1 MPPVRSVLRRHPF
14 LRAWVIGGAGL
25 AVGTALGLLVLTVAG
40 PRAGLEATL
49 LDGLGQD
56 ARPVFVGD
64 DPTLDPEAVASANG
78 VASDRPFAVE
88 WRGDLVVKVSGV
100 HHLRA
105 RADDGIAIWV
115 DDAVVIDRLENRG
128 ELQQSAPL
136 RLDAGLHSIR
146 IRYAQIGGD
155 AVLRLW
161 CSTPLW
167 REEFGS
173 LRTRVVPHGT
183 TFTRVVL
190 ADRLRLV
197 LVAGWSVWILIG
209 VLLGSATMLAS
220 AGGIERITGAL
231 GWSEIVPLALI
242 ALPLLAANLSLGTAP
257 WRGWVADEVIP
268 SQVLD
273 AWEQRFAGGWFDMYP
288 PLPFYL
294 FMVLNAPSV
303 SLMGT
308 GSVEFDAALQTL
320 VHLMSRG
327 SSLGFAWLTLL
338 AVSMLADRTV
348 GGRARVLAPYVVL
361 GVPLFAF
368 YSKTYNPESAYT
380 FWMIAGAVALVR
392 AVQTGSI
399 AAHAW
404 LGGFAAAS
412 VATKD
417 QAYGF
422 WIGPALVLSWAAWRR
437 AEGSVLPRLGAI
449 VLDRGLWAGLSA
461 TMLTYSIVSGA
472 WWNLNGLRTHFAL
485 IAGRGSTPFRMFS
498 ATPSGLEHLAAM
510 SVSLF
515 CQIVGPVAVV
525 LTIIGL
531 AVLAATGAA
540 RRLWIVLSIPAGYW
554 LAFIG
559 VVGYVYDRYLIVM
572 VVTLALV
579 AGAGWAWLI
588 ERIPQGQAFVIAK
601 AALLL
606 VVLAPTAALNT
617 KLADDS
623 RRHAERWMSE
633 TLTRDPVVLGTGS
646 PMYLPNLYPFLH
658 QTEPRSTTENLLSW
672 NADVIVVY
680 EDWFERRSQPPL
692 ERVQQALQAAGYQE
706 RFTNRR
712 ETPRP
717 WAAFLWSGL
726 NIDPGLSNLSK
737 IDPPLEIWVRER
749 HTDGSGEN

>member
-1 MPPVRSVLRRHPF
+1 M
-14 LRAWVIGGAGL
+14 
-25 AVGTALGLLVLTVAG
+25 
-40 PRAGLEATL
+40 
-49 LDGLGQD
+49 
-56 ARPVFVGD
+56 
-64 DPTLDPEAVASANG
+64 
-78 VASDRPFAVE
+78 
-88 WRGDLVVKVSGV
+88 
-100 HHLRA
+100 
-105 RADDGIAIWV
+105 
-115 DDAVVIDRLENRG
+115 
-128 ELQQSAPL
+128 
-136 RLDAGLHSIR
+136 
-146 IRYAQIGGD
+146 
-155 AVLRLW
+155 LRLW

-167 REEFGS
+167 REESGP

-183 TFTRVVL
+183 TFRRIVL
-190 ADRLRLV
+190 TDRLRLA
-197 LVAGWSVWILIG
+197 LVTAWSVWILLG
-209 VLLGSATMLAS
+209 VLLGSAAMLAS

-257 WRGWVADEVIP
+257 WRGWVPDEVVP

-273 AWEQRFAGGWFDMYP
+273 AWEQRFAGGWSDMYP

-303 SLMGT
+303 LLMGS
-308 GSVEFDAALQTL
+308 GAVEFDSALQTL

-392 AVQTGSI
+392 AAQTGSI

-422 WIGPALVLSWAAWRR
+422 WIGPALVLLWSAWRR
-437 AEGSVLPRLGAI
+437 AQGNPLARLGATA
-449 VLDRGLWAGLSA
+449 LDRGLWAGLSA
-461 TMLTYSIVSGA
+461 TILTYSLVSGA

-498 ATPSGLEHLAAM
+498 ATPTGLEQLAAM
-510 SVSLF
+510 TVALF
-515 CQIVGPVAVV
+515 CQIVGPVVVV
-525 LTIIGL
+525 LMIIGL
-531 AVLAATGAA
+531 AKLAATGAV
-540 RRLWIVLSIPAGYW
+540 RCFWIVLSIPVGYW

-559 VVGYVYDRYLIVM
+559 VVGYAYDRYLIAM
-572 VVTLALV
+572 VVTLAIV
-579 AGAGWAWLI
+579 AGAGWAWILD
-588 ERIPQGQAFVIAK
+588 RMPQGKAFVIAK

-606 VVLAPTAALNT
+606 AVLAPTVALNT
-617 KLADDS
+617 KMADDS

-633 TLTRDPVVLGTGS
+633 TLTGDPVVLGTGS

-658 QTEPRSTTENLLSW
+658 QTEPRSSAENLLSW
-672 NADVIVVY
+672 DADVIVVY
-680 EDWFERRSQPPL
+680 EDWFDRRSQPPL
-692 ERVQQALQAAGYQE
+692 ERVQQALQAAGYRE
-706 RFTNRR
+706 RFTNRNDR
-712 ETPRP
+712 PRP

-726 NIDPGLSNLSK
+726 NIDRGLSNLSK

-749 HTDGSGEN
+749 HTDGSGDN

>member
-1 MPPVRSVLRRHPF
+1 MPPVWSVLRRHPF
-14 LRAWVIGGAGL
+14 LRVWVIGGCGL
-25 AVGTALGLLVLTVAG
+25 VAATASGLLVLTIAG

-49 LDGLGQD
+49 FDGLEPD
-56 ARPVFVGD
+56 ARPAFVGH
-64 DPTLDPEAVASANG
+64 DPTLDPEVLASANG
-78 VASDRPFAVE
+78 IASDRPFAVE

-115 DDAVVIDRLENRG
+115 DDAVVMDRLENRG
-128 ELQQSAPL
+128 ELQQSAPI
-136 RLDAGLHSIR
+136 RLEAGLHSIR
-146 IRYAQIGGD
+146 IRYAQVGGD

-167 REEFGS
+167 REEFGT

-183 TFTRVVL
+183 TFTQIVMTDRVRL
-190 ADRLRLV
+190 ALV
-197 LVAGWSVWILIG
+197 TAWSVWILLG
-209 VLLGSATMLAS
+209 VLVGSTAMLAS
-220 AGGIERITGAL
+220 AGGIERISGAL

-257 WRGWVADEVIP
+257 WRGWVPDEVIP

-303 SLMGT
+303 LLMGS

-327 SSLGFAWLTLL
+327 LSLGFAWLTLL
-338 AVSMLADRTV
+338 AVSLLADRTV

-392 AVQTGSI
+392 AAQTGSI
-399 AAHAW
+399 PAHAW

-422 WIGPALVLSWAAWRR
+422 WIGPALVLLWSAWRR
-437 AEGSVLPRLGAI
+437 TQGNALASFGATG
-449 VLDRGLWAGLSA
+449 LDRGLWAGLSA
-461 TMLTYSIVSGA
+461 TILTYGLVSGA
-472 WWNLNGLRTHFAL
+472 WWNLNGLRTHFTL

-498 ATPSGLEHLAAM
+498 TTPTGLEQLAAM
-510 SVSLF
+510 TVALF
-515 CQIVGPVAVV
+515 CQIVGPVVVV

-531 AVLAATGAA
+531 AKLAATGPVRPFLIA
-540 RRLWIVLSIPAGYW
+540 LSIPVGYW

-559 VVGYVYDRYLIVM
+559 VVGYVYDRYLIAM
-572 VVTLALV
+572 VVTLAIV
-579 AGAGWAWLI
+579 AGAGWAWILD
-588 ERIPQGQAFVIAK
+588 RMPQGKVFVIAR
-601 AALLL
+601 AVLLL
-606 VVLAPTAALNT
+606 AVLAPTVALNT

-633 TLTRDPVVLGTGS
+633 TLTGDPVVLGTGS

-658 QTEPRSTTENLLSW
+658 QTEPRSSAENLLSW
-672 NADVIVVY
+672 DADVIVVY
-680 EDWFERRSQPPL
+680 ENWFDRRSQPPL
-692 ERVQQALQAAGYQE
+692 EQVQQALQAAGYRE
-706 RFTNRR
+706 RFTNRNN
-712 ETPRP
+712 TPRP

-749 HTDGSGEN
+749 HTDGSGDN

>member
-1 MPPVRSVLRRHPF
+1 V
-14 LRAWVIGGAGL
+14 WVIGGVGL
-25 AVGTALGLLVLTVAG
+25 AAATAIGLLALAVAG

-49 LDGLGQD
+49 FDGLGQD
-56 ARPVFVGD
+56 ARPAFVGH
-64 DPTLDPEAVASANG
+64 DPTLDPEVVASANG
-78 VASDRPFAVE
+78 IASDRPFAVE
-88 WRGDLVVKVSGV
+88 WRGELVVKVSGV
-100 HHLRA
+100 HRLRA

-115 DDAVVIDRLENRG
+115 DDAMVMDRLENRG
-128 ELQQSAPL
+128 ELQQSAPI
-136 RLDAGLHSIR
+136 RLAAGLHSIR

-167 REEFGS
+167 REESGP

-183 TFTRVVL
+183 TFTRIVL

-197 LVAGWSVWILIG
+197 LVTAWSAWILLG
-209 VLLGSATMLAS
+209 VLLGSAAMLAS

-242 ALPLLAANLSLGTAP
+242 ALPLLAANLSLGAAP
-257 WRGWVADEVIP
+257 WRSWVPDEVVP
-268 SQVLD
+268 SQVLY

-303 SLMGT
+303 LLMGS

-320 VHLMSRG
+320 VHVMSRG

-338 AVSMLADRTV
+338 AVSMLADHTV
-348 GGRARVLAPYVVL
+348 GSRARVLAPYVVL

-392 AVQTGSI
+392 AAQTGSI

-422 WIGPALVLSWAAWRR
+422 WIGPALVLLWSAWRR
-437 AEGSVLPRLGAI
+437 ARGHALARLGAT

-461 TMLTYSIVSGA
+461 TILTYSLVSGA
-472 WWNLNGLRTHFAL
+472 WWNLNGLRAHFAL
-485 IAGRGSTPFRMFS
+485 IAGRGSAPFRMFS
-498 ATPSGLEHLAAM
+498 ATPTGLEQLAALT
-510 SVSLF
+510 VALF
-515 CQIVGPVAVV
+515 CQIVGPIVVV

-531 AVLAATGAA
+531 ATLAATGAA
-540 RRLWIVLSIPAGYW
+540 RRLWIVLSIPVGYW

-559 VVGYVYDRYLIVM
+559 VVGYVYDRYLIAM
-572 VVTLALV
+572 VVTLAIV
-579 AGAGWAWLI
+579 AGAGWAWI
-588 ERIPQGQAFVIAK
+588 SDRMPQGKTFVIAK

-606 VVLAPTAALNT
+606 AVLAPTVALNT

-633 TLTRDPVVLGTGS
+633 TLTGDPVVLGTGS

-658 QTEPRSTTENLLSW
+658 QTEPRSSVENLLSW

-680 EDWFERRSQPPL
+680 EAWFDRRPQPPL

-706 RFTNRR
+706 RFTNRND
-712 ETPRP
+712 TPRP

-726 NIDPGLSNLSK
+726 NIDPGLSNLGK

-749 HTDGSGEN
+749 HTDGTGDN